1 MTPLTKPRLH
11 SRVKAVLATL
21 AITASAVLFPQPAV
35 AQEKEKKTTTPVTEA
50 DGSEK
55 ILTLDVFSV
64 SATSTS
70 EYIAAES
77 TTGTRVASKIRDLPF
92 TVNVITADFLEDQAA
107 IEFREQTAY
116 TSSVVGF
123 ETISTGYSV
132 RGIDANVQ
140 LRNGFRRIGL
150 IDKVNVERIEVI
162 KGAAASI
169 YGTVLPGG
177 AVNIISKKPQTK
189 PEQRVG
195 FSVGSNSLLRAQ
207 ASSTGPA
214 GSSGKLFYRVDVA
227 ADTTEYDLAF
237 KDKEQQTAVF
247 SLLWKPKPVTSVLF
261 EYEYL
266 NREEHGNANMPFK
279 RLVVADPFR
288 LPNPTTGAART
299 FNSFAGIAT
308 ELFDFNH
315 QGPENSADRYVHTV
329 TVTLEHKFNQF
340 LSLRSSANWFERGL
354 ERLEV
359 GGRDSWTPGTTTVP
373 KGTARIRP
381 FPEGGGAW
389 QTDLLAS
396 WNSGAISHK
405 TLLTLDYQRQTE
417 KPEQWNSTTAFP
429 AAVNAANSISILN
442 PIYDFI
448 TFYEDPSTYTQSQK
462 ENNSLDIYG
471 IFLSERATI
480 LNERA
485 TLLAGIRYDYVDN
498 HARDLRIGDE
508 TESSTD
514 EVSYQFGANVRVL
527 PAVSAYTNIS
537 RSFVPEFSI
546 GRNLDGT
553 TFDVPNEIG
562 ESWEAGFKVS
572 AFAGRLAFTAA
583 YYDINRENILR
594 AVTDPDTGTQYNTVA
609 GKERSRGYELD
620 FNWVATSELQF
631 YGGLGKINS
640 EIVNNETLPNVVGGP
655 TRRTPD
661 YTVGLGAR
669 YSFKEGRLKG
679 LSFSAGYKYNGRSR
693 PVPTGARTII
703 AAYNA
708 NPSSSSYNP
717 IINNPMANG
726 RLPFPDRPVGDIV
739 GDIPSENGL
748 RAVVDDGRES
758 IWNDSYELV
767 DASVSYRWKVGRRYS
782 HKFQLNVSNL
792 FDVRYTYGSAGQ
804 GPARGFIGTYEL
816 AF

>member
-1 MTPLTKPRLH
+1 MKPQPLLPFRGLA
-11 SRVKAVLATL
+11 SVAGWLLLSVLA
-21 AITASAVLFPQPAV
+21 AAQPA
-35 AQEKEKKTTTPVTEA
+35 TPPATATAPTATNNDVVTLP
-50 DGSEK
+50 DFQV
-55 ILTLDVFSV
+55 T
-64 SATSTS
+64 ATAAS
-70 EYIAAES
+70 EYVAAES
-77 TTGTRVASKIRDLPF
+77 ITGTRVATKIRDLPF

-177 AVNIISKKPQTK
+177 TVNIISKKPQTK
-189 PEQRVG
+189 PEHRVG
-195 FSVGSNSLLRAQ
+195 FSVGSNSLLRGQ

-214 GSSGKLFYRVDVA
+214 GTSGKFFYRVDAA
-227 ADTTEYDLAF
+227 ADTTEYDLIY
-237 KDKEQQTAVF
+237 KDKKQQTAVA
-247 SLLWKPKPVTSVLF
+247 SLLWKPKPLTSLLV

-288 LPNPTTGAART
+288 QPLPTTGAPRT

-315 QGPENSADRYVHTV
+315 QGPENSANRYVHTV
-329 TVTLEHKFNQF
+329 TVTLEHKINSL
-340 LSLRSSANWFERGL
+340 LSLRSSVNWFERGL

-396 WNSGAISHK
+396 WDTGAISHK
-405 TLLTLDYQRQTE
+405 TLLTFDYQRQTE

-462 ENNSLDIYG
+462 EDNSLDIYG
-471 IFLSERATI
+471 VFLSERATI
-480 LNERA
+480 LNGRA
-485 TLLAGIRYDYVDN
+485 TLLAGVRYDYVDN
-498 HARDLRIGDE
+498 HSRDIRLAAEADQQ
-508 TESSTD
+508 TD
-514 EVSYQFGANVRVL
+514 EVSYQVGANVRVL
-527 PAVSAYTNIS
+527 PALSAYANAS
-537 RSFVPEFSI
+537 RSFVPQFSV

-553 TFDVPNEIG
+553 TFEVPNEIG
-562 ESWEAGFKVS
+562 ESWEVGFKAS
-572 AFAGRLAFTAA
+572 AFDSKLTFTTT
-583 YYDINRENILR
+583 YFDITRNNIQR
-594 AVTDPDTGTQYNTVA
+594 DVTDPTTGIQYTTVS
-609 GKERSRGYELD
+609 GEEKSTGYEFD
-620 FNWVATSELQF
+620 FNWVATPSLQF
-631 YGGLGKINS
+631 YGGWGKVDS
-640 EIVNNETLPNVVGGP
+640 EIVSNQTLPNVVGGP

-661 YTVGLGAR
+661 QTLGVGAR
-669 YSFKEGRLKG
+669 YSFKDGRLKG
-679 LSFSAGYKYNGRSR
+679 LSFSVGYKYNGRSR
-693 PVPTGARTII
+693 PVPTGGRTIT
-703 AAYNA
+703 AVYNA
-708 NPSSSSYNP
+708 NPNSTSYNP
-717 IINNPMANG
+717 IINIPMANG
-726 RLPFPDRPVGDIV
+726 RLPFPDRPAGDII
-739 GDIPSENGL
+739 GDTPAENGL

-758 IWNDSYELV
+758 IWNDAYSLM
-767 DASVSYRWKVGRRYS
+767 DASVSYRWKMGRRYS
-782 HKFQLNVSNL
+782 HKIQLNGSNL
-792 FDVRYTYGSAGQ
+792 LDERYTYGSAGQ
-804 GPARGFIGTYEL
+804 GPARAFIGTYEL
-816 AF
+816 SF